1 MVNANRKNVAVVGAG
16 QGRFGKRSDAG
27 IRELAAEASII
38 ALEDAGIEPKD
49 IDASIIALAG
59 DQFNGQGAP
68 AAVVSDACGFQN
80 SPTIRVESAC
90 ASGTAGIRVA
100 YGWVASGLY
109 DTVAVVGVESMSR
122 LPTAETTEL
131 MSRAGDL
138 RHEFCYGVSFP
149 TFYALYASRKMAV
162 HGVTR
167 EHLSKVGVKNHH
179 YGYMNPL
186 AHLRKQVSLEE
197 AMNAIHI
204 AYPLNLYDCSL
215 ISDGGA
221 CVIISNA
228 ENANKLTDTPVWIT
242 GIGAGGD
249 NNLVAE
255 RNNITNLTG
264 AQVASRAAYKM
275 AGIEAKDVDVA
286 EVHDCFTIAEI
297 MAYEDCGFAPIGE
310 GKKLVDEEQTYIGG
324 SIPVNVDGGLKSK
337 GHPVGCTGVSMAVT
351 LTRQIRG
358 EMEKDMQVDG
368 AETAFCHNVGQSGQF
383 VNCVIY
389 QG

>member
-1 MVNANRKNVAVVGAG
+1 MVPIKNKEVAVVGAA
-16 QGRFGKRSDAG
+16 QGRFGKRADAG
-27 IRELAAEASII
+27 IRELAAEASFL
-38 ALEDAGIEPKD
+38 AMEDAGLEPKN
-49 IDASIIALAG
+49 IDASVVALAG

-68 AAVVSDACGFQN
+68 AAVVSDACGLQN

-100 YGWVASGLY
+100 YGWIASGLY
-109 DTVAVVGVESMSR
+109 DTVAVIGVESMSR
-122 LPTAETTEL
+122 LPTPETTEL

-138 RHEFCYGVSFP
+138 RHEFCFGVSFP

-167 EHLSKVGVKNHH
+167 EHLSMVGVKNHY

-186 AHLRKQVSLEE
+186 AHLRKRVTLEE
-197 AMNAIHI
+197 AMNAIYI

-221 CVIISNA
+221 CVILTNA
-228 ENANKLTDTPVWIT
+228 KNATKFTDTPIWIT
-242 GIGAGGD
+242 GIGSGGD
-249 NNLVAE
+249 NNMVAE
-255 RNNITNLTG
+255 RANLTNLSG

-275 AGIEAKDVDVA
+275 AGIGPGDVDVA

-297 MAYEDCGFAPIGE
+297 MAYEDCGFAAIGE
-310 GKKLVDEEQTYIGG
+310 GKKLVEEEQTYIGG
-324 SIPVNVDGGLKSK
+324 KIPVNVDGGLKSK

-351 LTRQIRG
+351 LTKQLRG
-358 EMEKDMQVDG
+358 EMGEGMQVDG
-368 AETAFCHNVGQSGQF
+368 AEVAFCHNVGQSGQF
-383 VNCVIY
+383 VNCVVY
-389 QG
+389 QR